1 MLQRDIFIIVDVN
14 KGKKC
19 ENVLNFFFKIW
30 RERERAVKKK
40 IERVKTIIS

>member
-19 ENVLNFFFKIW
+19 ENVLNFFLRLEE
-30 RERERAVKKK
+30 RERELLRKRLREWKL
-40 IERVKTIIS
+40 